1 MGDEERKRECE
12 REAQRGKHRKSQ
24 HKMHQMAENMLSV
37 SVTWIDRS
45 PESGRNH
52 INPNEQ
58 FWKQNELGGTG
69 STTCHLRRMEKRE
82 FCITSRLV
90 GIELQ
95 NVWPVP
101 VE

>member
-1 MGDEERKRECE
+1 MGDGERKRECE

-37 SVTWIDRS
+37 TWIDRP

-69 STTCHLRRMEKRE
+69 STIFHLHRIEKRE
-82 FCITSRLV
+82 FCITSKLI

-95 NVWPVP
+95 NVWSVP
-101 VE
+101 IE